1 MVPEHLVSSST
12 KSPDMSRINYSKG
25 RYTLV
30 GKTVA
35 ISGATGGLGQELC
48 RRFCELGASLI
59 LLDRNRER
67 SCGLIGQLK
76 SDFPEL
82 DAEHITVDLED
93 IEAVER
99 AADEL
104 CLREVDYLVL
114 NAGAYSIPRH
124 KCTTGYDNVFQINFV
139 SPYYLAKRLLPGIS
153 QRGGR
158 IVAVGSIAHNYSKTD
173 ANDVDFSNRH
183 AASKVYGNAKRY
195 LMFSLFGE
203 SEYGQSVV
211 VSHPGIAVTNI
222 TAHYPKVIY
231 ALIKYPMKLIFMS
244 AKKASL
250 CILCA
255 LFETCGENE
264 WIGPRVFD
272 VWGKP
277 RIKRLKTCKE
287 NEAKQIRITADR
299 IYREIISFLGEAKN
313 DKS

>member
-1 MVPEHLVSSST
+1 MG
-12 KSPDMSRINYSKG
+12 RIDH
-25 RYTLV
+25 RAHYTLK

-35 ISGATGGLGQELC
+35 ISGATGGLGKALC
-48 RRFCELGASLI
+48 RRCCHLGASLI

-67 SCGLIGQLK
+67 SCALIDSLK
-76 SDFPEL
+76 ADFPEL
-82 DAEHITVDLED
+82 CAEHITVDLED

-99 AADEL
+99 AADAL
-104 CLREVDYLVL
+104 CAREVDYLVL

-124 KCTTGYDNVFQINFV
+124 KCSTGYDNVFQINFI
-139 SPYYLAKRLLPGIS
+139 SPYYLAKRLLPKIS
-153 QRGGR
+153 ERGGR

-173 ANDVDFSNRH
+173 EKDVDFSTRR

-203 SEYGQSVV
+203 DPYGRSVV
-211 VSHPGIAVTNI
+211 VCHPGIAVTNI

-231 ALIKYPMKLIFMS
+231 SLIKYPMKIIFMS

-255 LFETCGENE
+255 LFEECGENE

-277 RIKRLKTCKE
+277 RIKRLKTCKPSE
-287 NEAKQIRITADR
+287 SERICARADV
-299 IYREIISFLGEAKN
+299 IYREMISFLGDVKN
-313 DKS
+313 DKA